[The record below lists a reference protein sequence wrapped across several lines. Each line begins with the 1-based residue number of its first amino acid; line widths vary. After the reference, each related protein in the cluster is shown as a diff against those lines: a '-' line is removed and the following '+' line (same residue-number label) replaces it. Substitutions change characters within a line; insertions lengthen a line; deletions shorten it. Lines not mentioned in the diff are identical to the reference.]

1 MEPVLVK
8 AKMESDYAR
17 KVNMK
22 IDDVG
27 KEFLETKDKIEIL
40 QRQTNAIEDINKAIS
55 KLQGDVVNFQQG
67 MESQMRGNKTII
79 ENHRHEIQR
88 VVREH
93 EADTYKVQK
102 VNMVAS
108 KVEREFLQ
116 VQSQTME
123 ILAMHSE
130 EYRQR
135 TDKM

>member
-108 KVEREFLQ
+108 KVEKEFLQ

>member
-1 MEPVLVK
+1 
-8 AKMESDYAR
+8 
-17 KVNMK
+17 MK